1 MIAYVARRAIYLF
14 LVMVG
19 AGLAV
24 CVLLAFVPDAQ
35 LEASAI
41 ERTFDNLHT
50 LFTLDFGGQSR
61 AENFPLW
68 EVLWERGRTSL
79 LLISGATFLLVLV
92 GVGGVLLAVLN
103 PGSYVLKGVIDVLRA
118 LSTVPILVWAFV
130 FLMLSGALFGVF
142 PNYNNLSSAS
152 GVEVLLI
159 YATPILVLFLGDG
172 MLSDLIDSTTG
183 EVEREMGSPYVQSL
197 WARGMDEKL
206 HVVRGITGPV
216 IIAVSSKVSYLI
228 GGTIVVE
235 FIFNFQGLAYQIY
248 QSVVGVKDYPL
259 VIAATMLFV
268 VLVLGMHLFGEIVR
282 RMLDPRIAAVGEG
295 A

>member
-1 MIAYVARRAIYLF
+1 MLPYIAQRAVYLF

-19 AGLAV
+19 AGVTV
-24 CVLLAFVPDAQ
+24 CVLLAFVPDAR
-35 LEASAI
+35 LEASAM
-41 ERTFDNLHT
+41 ERVVDNLRT
-50 LFTLDFGGQSR
+50 LSTLDFGGLSK

-68 EVLWERGRTSL
+68 EVLWDRGLTSL

-92 GVGGVLLAVLN
+92 GVGGVFLAVLR
-103 PGSYVLKGVIDVLRA
+103 PGAYVLNGIIGGFRA
-118 LSTVPILVWAFV
+118 LSTVPILVWAFIL
-130 FLMLSGALFGVF
+130 LMLSGALFGVF

-152 GVEVLLI
+152 GGEVLLI

-172 MLSDLIDSTTG
+172 MLSDLIDSTAG
-183 EVEREMGSPYVQSL
+183 EVERELSSAYIQSV

-268 VLVLGMHLFGEIVR
+268 IVVLGMHLLGEVVR
-282 RMLDPRIAAVGEG
+282 RALDPRVAASGGVG
-295 A
+295 

>member
-1 MIAYVARRAIYLF
+1 MAPYVVRRAVYLL
-14 LVMVG
+14 LVMIG
-19 AGLAV
+19 AGVTV

-35 LEASAI
+35 VEASAT
-41 ERTFDNLHT
+41 ERTLDNLRT
-50 LFTLDFGGQSR
+50 LFTFDFGGLSK
-61 AENFPLW
+61 AENFPMW
-68 EVLWERGRTSL
+68 EVLWDRGLTSL
-79 LLISGATFLLVLV
+79 LLISGATVLLVVV
-92 GVGGVLLAVLN
+92 GVGVVFFAMLHPGSFVLN
-103 PGSYVLKGVIDVLRA
+103 GIVSGLRA
-118 LSTVPILVWAFV
+118 LSTVPILVWAFI

-142 PNYNNLSSAS
+142 PNYNNLARAS
-152 GVEVLLI
+152 GLEVFLI

-172 MLSDLIDSTTG
+172 LLSDLIDSTKG
-183 EVEREMGSPYVQSL
+183 EVERELSSAYVQSL
-197 WARGMDEKL
+197 RARGMDEKL

-268 VLVLGMHLFGEIVR
+268 VLVLGMHLFGEVTR
-282 RMLDPRIAAVGEG
+282 RLLDPRIAVSGEVR
-295 A
+295 

>member
-1 MIAYVARRAIYLF
+1 MLPHIAQRAVYLF

-19 AGLAV
+19 AGVTV
-24 CVLLAFVPDAQ
+24 CVLLAFVPDAR
-35 LEASAI
+35 LEASAM
-41 ERTFDNLHT
+41 ERVVDNLRT
-50 LFTLDFGGQSR
+50 LSTLDFGGLSK

-68 EVLWERGRTSL
+68 EVLWDRGLTSL

-92 GVGGVLLAVLN
+92 GVGGVFLAVLR
-103 PGSYVLKGVIDVLRA
+103 PGAYVLNGIIGGFRA
-118 LSTVPILVWAFV
+118 LSTVPILVWAFIL
-130 FLMLSGALFGVF
+130 LMLSGALFGVF

-152 GVEVLLI
+152 GGEVLLI

-172 MLSDLIDSTTG
+172 MLSDLIDSTAG
-183 EVEREMGSPYVQSL
+183 EVERELSSAYIQSV

-268 VLVLGMHLFGEIVR
+268 IVVLGMHLLGEVVR
-282 RMLDPRIAAVGEG
+282 RALDPRVAASGGVG
-295 A
+295 

>member
-1 MIAYVARRAIYLF
+1 MIAYVARRVVYLF

-19 AGLAV
+19 AGITV
-24 CVLLAFVPDAQ
+24 CVLLAFVPDAR
-35 LEASAI
+35 LEASAM
-41 ERTFDNLHT
+41 ERTVDNLHT
-50 LFTLDFGGQSR
+50 LFTLDFGGLSR

-68 EVLWERGRTSL
+68 EVLWDRGLTSL

-92 GVGGVLLAVLN
+92 GVGGVFLAVMR
-103 PGSYVLKGVIDVLRA
+103 PSSYVLNGIVRGLRA
-118 LSTVPILVWAFV
+118 LSTMPILVWAFI

-152 GVEVLLI
+152 GGEVLLI
-159 YATPILVLFLGDG
+159 YATPILVLSLGDG

-183 EVEREMGSPYVQSL
+183 EVEREMGSAYVQSL
-197 WARGMDEKL
+197 WARGMDERI
-206 HVVRGITGPV
+206 HVLRGITGPV
-216 IIAVSSKVSYLI
+216 IIAVSSKISYLI

-268 VLVLGMHLFGEIVR
+268 VVVLGMHLFGEVVR
-282 RMLDPRIAAVGEG
+282 RALDPRIAASGG
-295 A
+295 AG